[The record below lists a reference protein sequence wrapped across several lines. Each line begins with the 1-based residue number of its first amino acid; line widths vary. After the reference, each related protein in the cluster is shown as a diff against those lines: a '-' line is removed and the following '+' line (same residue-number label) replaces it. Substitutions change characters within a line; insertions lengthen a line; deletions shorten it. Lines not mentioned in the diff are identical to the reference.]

1 MALPSSGQITLNE
14 MHVEVGGAS
23 GAESALNDADIRG
36 LIGKSSGAQM
46 AFNEWYGASA
56 SITATLRQG
65 STSSTSFT
73 LSGLSSSATTLIAG
87 VYFWHEDVYGQGSA
101 PVPSVNG
108 NSMTRD
114 IYRHAT
120 YSNETQYISFYRYYI
135 GTSTS
140 VTMTRTGSPTGGYNT
155 QGMGIWECTGNV
167 SVGSTST
174 VGGYY
179 SSSISVSANSGDV
192 VFVGAANNWSA
203 PPDISNLD
211 NQQSAGQHKYGVDMK
226 SSSGSVTYSTSSN
239 IVGGFAAARYTP

>member
-1 MALPSSGQITLNE
+1 MALQTSGQISLNDI
-14 MHVEVGGAS
+14 HVEAGGSS
-23 GAESALNDADIRG
+23 GSLCEINDSDIRG
-36 LIGKSSGAQM
+36 LISKSSGAQM
-46 AFNEWYGASA
+46 SFSEWYGASS

-108 NSMTRD
+108 SNMTRD

-140 VTMTRTGSPTGGYNT
+140 VTMGRSGAPTGGWNS
-155 QGMGIWECTGNV
+155 QGMGIWEVTGNP
-167 SVGSTST
+167 SMPQNQQGS
-174 VGGYY
+174 G
-179 SSSISVSANSGDV
+179 SSLTQSADAGDA
-192 VFVGAANNWSA
+192 VFVGACHNWSA
-203 PPDISNLD
+203 PSNISNLD

-226 SSSGSVTYSTSSN
+226 SSSGSVTYSTSSLT
-239 IVGGFAAARYTP
+239 GGMCCVRYTP

>member
-1 MALPSSGQITLNE
+1 MALQSSGQISLNDI
-14 MHVEVGGAS
+14 HVEAGGSS
-23 GAESALNDADIRG
+23 GSACEINDSDIRG
-36 LIGKSSGAQM
+36 LISKSSGAQM
-46 AFNEWYGASA
+46 AFNEWYGASS

-108 NSMTRD
+108 SNMTRD

-140 VTMTRTGSPTGGYNT
+140 VTMGRSGAPTGGWNS
-155 QGMGIWECTGNV
+155 QGMGIWEVTGNP
-167 SVGSTST
+167 SMPQNQQGSGNSLTQ
-174 VGGYY
+174 GGN
-179 SSSISVSANSGDV
+179 AGDA
-192 VFVGAANNWSA
+192 VFVGACHNWSS
-203 PPDISNLD
+203 PSNISNLD

-226 SSSGSVTYSTSSN
+226 SSSGSVTYSTSSLT
-239 IVGGFAAARYTP
+239 GGMCCVRYTP

>member
-1 MALPSSGQITLNE
+1 MALQSSGQISLNDI
-14 MHVEVGGAS
+14 HVEAGGSS
-23 GAESALNDADIRG
+23 GSLCGINDSDIRG
-36 LIGKSSGAQM
+36 LISKSSGAQM
-46 AFNEWYGASA
+46 AFNEWYGASS

-108 NSMTRD
+108 NNMTRD
-114 IYRHAT
+114 VYRHAT

-140 VTMTRTGSPTGGYNT
+140 VTMSRTGAPTGGWNS
-155 QGMGIWECTGNV
+155 QGMGIWEVTGNV
-167 SVGSTST
+167 SVGSTTT
-174 VGGYY
+174 VGGYT
-179 SSSISVSANSGDV
+179 SSQISVSANAGDA
-192 VFVGAANNWSA
+192 VFVGACHNWSS
-203 PPDISNLD
+203 PSNISNLD

-226 SSSGSVTYSTSSN
+226 SSSGSVTYSTSTIN
-239 IVGGFAAARYTP
+239 GGLAAVRYTP